1 MSFSLFEHNQTA
13 YESAV
18 EMLNEY
24 GKAAVVHPT
33 GTGKSYIGFKLCEQ
47 FSDSVICWLS
57 PSEYIYKTQIENLK
71 QDSDGWEPEN
81 VRFFTYAKLMY
92 MEEAE
97 MRDVQPDYIVLDEF
111 HRCGAEMWGAGV
123 EKLLEM
129 YPNAKV
135 LGLSATAIRYLDNQ
149 RNMVDE
155 LFDGNIASEMTLGE
169 AIVRGILNPPKYVLS
184 VFAYQEDYNRLRRRV
199 YNAKNRAVR
208 DRAEQYLESLRRA
221 LELADG
227 MDIIFDKHIE
237 DRTGKY
243 IIFCSNIDHLHEMQ
257 SNVAS
262 WFGKVDTDPH
272 IYTVYADSAATSKE
286 FEQFKQDE
294 SNHLKLLFAID
305 MLNEGVHVENVSGVI
320 LFRPTVSPI
329 IYKQQIGRALSASKT
344 KNPII
349 FDIVNNIE
357 NLAAIDTI
365 QDEMRLAIQYY
376 RFRGD
381 SRFIVNDRFE
391 VIDEV
396 KDAKEMFDKLNDT
409 LTASW
414 DTMYE
419 YAEEYYNEHG
429 NLEVPKK
436 YKTKE
441 GYSLGTWLQT
451 QRKVYKGEQ
460 FGILG
465 EDRIKKLEKIGMT
478 WLSFTDLSWNKH
490 YEAAK
495 KYYAEHND
503 LLVPATY
510 IDESGVR
517 LGGWIA
523 NLRTYR
529 KTGSNSAFIT
539 PDRIKK
545 LDSIGMVWDVSD
557 LIWEQNYSALREYY
571 KENGDINLPTGY
583 ITNDGIRLFTWLQS
597 IKSAYRN
604 NRLSGQY
611 GEEQIA
617 ALEALGIDW
626 RTNNDISWERGYLR
640 AKEYYDNHSN
650 LDVPATFVD
659 SQGYRLGR
667 WITVQRDKF
676 ASGKMKQERID
687 RLNSLSMIWVK
698 EDPWEERFALA
709 KKYYEEHGNLE
720 IPPEYT
726 DNGIWVSKWL
736 SEQRLIRKGK
746 RKGKSLTDEQIK
758 RLDSIGMRWDK
769 GENVKWINQFEDVKE
784 YYAIHGNF
792 DIPVDYVSKHGK
804 KLADWIIRQRNY
816 YFDGEMPPERIELIK
831 SIGLIEKFEESSPWR
846 VFYSEAKKYYEKN
859 GNLLVP
865 SSYITENGFTLGTS
879 IANLRSAYRRGKRT
893 GFLTEDRIQLLNS
906 IGMVWDML
914 QYVWERN
921 YSLLKKYYNTYG
933 NLNVSVDYVTED
945 GTTLYYIVDNYKKA
959 YRKGTI
965 KEEQKDALEKI
976 GIDWRTDKEIK
987 WERGYNN
994 AKKYYGLNG
1003 NLSIPASYKSEDGH
1017 RTGLWIRN
1025 QRKRYNEGK
1034 LSDKETELL
1043 FAIGFLETVS

>member
-1 MSFSLFEHNQTA
+1 MSLSLFEHNQTA
-13 YESAV
+13 YESAI
-18 EMLNEY
+18 EMINEY

-47 FSDSVICWLS
+47 FPDSLVCWLS

-71 QDSDGWEPEN
+71 QDSDGWEPKN
-81 VRFFTYAKLMY
+81 VRFFTYAKLMC
-92 MEEAE
+92 MEEVE
-97 MRDVQPDYIVLDEF
+97 MREIQPDYIVLDEF

-123 EKLLEM
+123 ESLLEM
-129 YPNAKV
+129 YPDAKV

-184 VFAYQEDYNRLRRRV
+184 VFAYQEDYNRLKRRV
-199 YNAKNRAVR
+199 YRAKSRAVR

-227 MDIIFDKHIE
+227 MDVIFDKHIE

-243 IIFCSNIDHLHEMQ
+243 IVFCSNIDHLHEMQ

-262 WFGKVDTDPH
+262 WFGKVDANPH

-286 FEQFKQDE
+286 FAQFKQDE
-294 SNHLKLLFAID
+294 SDHLKLLFAID
-305 MLNEGVHVENVSGVI
+305 MLNEGVHVENVSGVV

-376 RFRGD
+376 RFRGE

-429 NLEVPKK
+429 NLEVPKR

-441 GYSLGTWLQT
+441 GYSLGMWLQT

-460 FGILG
+460 YGVLG
-465 EDRIKKLEKIGMT
+465 EDRIEKLEKIGMT
-478 WLSFTDLSWNKH
+478 WLSFADLSWNKH

-510 IDESGVR
+510 VDESGVR
-517 LGGWIA
+517 LGGWIS

-529 KTGSNSAFIT
+529 KAGSNSAFLT

-545 LDSIGMVWDVSD
+545 LDSISMVWDVYDS
-557 LIWEQNYSALREYY
+557 IWEQNYSALRKYY
-571 KENGDINLPTGY
+571 EENGNINIPAGY
-583 ITNDGIRLFTWLQS
+583 ITEDGIKLHAWLQS
-597 IKSAYRN
+597 IKTAYRN

-611 GEEQIA
+611 DEEQLV

-626 RTNNDISWERGYLR
+626 RTNSDILWERGYFK
-640 AKEYYDNHSN
+640 AKAYYDNYGN

-667 WITVQRDKF
+667 WISVQRDKF

-687 RLNSLSMIWVK
+687 RLNSLSMIWEK
-698 EDPWEERFALA
+698 EEPWEERFTLA
-709 KKYYEEHGNLE
+709 TEYYEEHGDLE
-720 IPPEYT
+720 IPPKYIV
-726 DNGIWVSKWL
+726 NGIWLSKWIN
-736 SEQRLIRKGK
+736 EQKLIREGK
-746 RKGKSLTDEQIK
+746 RGNKALTNEQIQ
-758 RLDSIGMRWDK
+758 RLDSIGMRWGSK
-769 GENVKWINQFEDVKE
+769 AEYQWNNQFNGAKEYFEQHGNLDMPFTYVSSSGKRTAIWLKRQKELYLNGELSKEQIDKLSSIGFIEKIESNDSWEILYSAIKE
-784 YYAIHGNF
+784 YYKEHG
-792 DIPVDYVSKHGK
+792 DI
-804 KLADWIIRQRNY
+804 
-816 YFDGEMPPERIELIK
+816 
-831 SIGLIEKFEESSPWR
+831 
-846 VFYSEAKKYYEKN
+846 
-859 GNLLVP
+859 LVP
-865 SSYITENGFTLGTS
+865 NSYVTDTGFSLGTS
-879 IANLRSAYRRGKRT
+879 MANLRNSYRQGRT
-893 GFLTEDRIQLLNS
+893 SGFLNEERIQLLNQM
-906 IGMVWDML
+906 GMVWNVNR
-914 QYVWERN
+914 YRWERN
-921 YSLLKKYYNTYG
+921 YSLLSEYYQKHG
-933 NLNVSVDYVTED
+933 NLDIPVDFTSED
-945 GTTLYYIVDNYKKA
+945 GTNLYYIIANYKKT
-959 YRKGTI
+959 YRKGII
-965 KEEQKDALEKI
+965 KEEQIEALEKI
-976 GIDWRTDKEIK
+976 GMDWRTDKEIR
-987 WERGYNN
+987 WEHGYKN
-994 AKKYYGLNG
+994 AKDYYEANG
-1003 NLSIPASYKSEDGH
+1003 NLFIPVIYESEDGH
-1017 RTGLWIRN
+1017 RTGLWIRA
-1025 QRKRYNEGK
+1025 QRKKYYTEK
-1034 LSDKETELL
+1034 LSDEQKELL
-1043 FAIGFLETVS
+1043 KQIGIEETII